1 MSRVPSSYLEA
12 RTTEIRDAA
21 MRVFVRKGINGS
33 TMQEIAAEAGLS
45 AGAIYRYFNGKDDL
59 VRAVFERCREENREF
74 FEAMAR
80 ATGSPFEAFFDVG
93 RAVWDEFKQPG
104 IRDEY
109 AVRLAA
115 SAMASR
121 PDDPLQAEQQ
131 GIHTEVIERIG
142 EAIRQIQA
150 AGELPE
156 DVDAEALALMIL
168 SCVLG
173 LRMLFVEFDE
183 GVNTEGVYEVL
194 GRMLRGL
201 APAQEEV

>member
-1 MSRVPSSYLEA
+1 MPSGYVEA

-45 AGAIYRYFNGKDDL
+45 AGAIYRYFESKDQL
-59 VRAVFERCREENREF
+59 VLAVFERCREENRELF
-74 FEAMAR
+74 DAMEHAS
-80 ATGSPFEAFFDVG
+80 GSPFDAFFDVG

-121 PDDPLQAEQQ
+121 PDDPLQAEMQA
-131 GIHTEVIERIG
+131 IHTEVVQRIG
-142 EAIRQIQA
+142 HAIRLVQA
-150 AGELPE
+150 AGELPQ
-156 DVDAEALALMIL
+156 DIDADSLALTIL

-173 LRMLFVEFDE
+173 LRMLFVEFDGE
-183 GVNTEGVYEVL
+183 VNTEGVYEML
-194 GRMLRGL
+194 ARMMRGF